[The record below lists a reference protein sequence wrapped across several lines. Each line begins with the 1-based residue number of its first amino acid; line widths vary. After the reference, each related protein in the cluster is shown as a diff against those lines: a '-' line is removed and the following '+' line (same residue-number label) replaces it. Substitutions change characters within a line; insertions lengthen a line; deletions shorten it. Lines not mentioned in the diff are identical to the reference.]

1 MNNNELF
8 EFVEQELKSSPGYFT
23 DFIQNLAVLS
33 GEPEQFNEI
42 QNIWSKAKSE
52 LQKVAAEGEEDNFIH
67 RYAAA
72 DFWILLLDKDMLAAT
87 KAIALRKI
95 QTTPNFKALME
106 EYALTTGTGRNFLWS
121 AVVSIGHQ
129 MPSDESKGS
138 KAANV
143 ADMVI
148 VMAVII
154 NAVLL
159 SYQFFFGK

>member
-1 MNNNELF
+1 MIMNNNELF

-42 QNIWSKAKSE
+42 QNIWSKIKSE

-67 RYAAA
+67 RYDIA

-106 EYALTTGTGRNFLWS
+106 EYALTTGTGRNLLWS
-121 AVVSIGHQ
+121 VVVSIGHQ
-129 MPSDESKGS
+129 MPSHDSRGS
-138 KAANV
+138 KAAY
-143 ADMVI
+143 AAI
-148 VMAVII
+148 GLITLSSIIMAGIRV
-154 NAVLL
+154 
-159 SYQFFFGK
+159 FGN

>member
-1 MNNNELF
+1 MNNYDLC
-8 EFVEQELKSSPGYFT
+8 EFVEQELKCSPGYFM

-33 GEPEQFNEI
+33 EEPEQFNEM
-42 QNIWSKAKSE
+42 QNFWSKAKNE
-52 LQKVAAEGEEDNFIH
+52 LQKVAAEGEEDRFIH

-95 QTTPNFKALME
+95 QTNPNFTALME
-106 EYALTTGTGRNFLWS
+106 EYALTTGTGRSFMWNI
-121 AVVSIGHQ
+121 AVSLGRQ
-129 MPSDESKGS
+129 MPSHESKGS

-154 NAVLL
+154 NLILL